1 MDSPDSDLTTG
12 RHVSLDVFDVDLD
25 QAVRA
30 FQQHRGLLVDGI
42 VGEATYRA
50 LKEASYRLGART
62 LAHQFGAPMYGDDV
76 ATLQARLQDLGFY
89 TGLVD
94 GHFGLQTH
102 NGLMSYQR
110 EYGLYPDG
118 ICGPETLRSLYFLGS
133 RVTGGSLHAIRE
145 EELVRRSGPRLSG
158 KRVIVDP
165 GRGGDDHGPIM
176 QGLSGPISEADIL
189 WDLASRLES
198 RMTAIGME
206 TFLSRPV
213 GRSPSDAERAT
224 TANTVGADLTI
235 SLRCAALP
243 GSAANGLASFHF
255 GNSHGSV
262 STIGRNLS
270 DFIQREVAARTG
282 LRDCRSHGRTWD
294 LLRLTRMPSVQ
305 VDIGYLTNPHD
316 RDLLALPQTRDSI
329 AEGIPAAVKRLNLL
343 GKNDRPT
350 GTFTFAELLAHDMT
364 NCRFH
369 VAGRTQLRHNNRADP
384 TDRRIHDR
392 LLPDVEI
399 RRTLTTNRN
408 VKPRNPPATPTS
420 AGHLRRRPRS
430 SPQRLARMHNAP
442 TGRLEP
448 ARPAATPMAHR

>member
-1 MDSPDSDLTTG
+1 MSSLRRGDRGVPVAEIRAALAALGLLDSPDANPTTG
-12 RHVSLDVFDVDLD
+12 KHVAFDAFDEELDH
-25 QAVRA
+25 AVRA

-76 ATLQARLQDLGFY
+76 ANLQAKLQDLGFY

-158 KRVIVDP
+158 KRIIIDP

-176 QGLSGPISEADIL
+176 TGPAGPISEADIL
-189 WDLASRLES
+189 WDLGSRLEG

-213 GRSPSDAERAT
+213 GRSPSDAERAA
-224 TANTVGADLTI
+224 TANTVGADLMI
-235 SLRCAALP
+235 SLRCATLP
-243 GSAANGLASFHF
+243 GSPANGVASFHF

-262 STIGRNLS
+262 STIGRKPGR
-270 DFIQREVAARTG
+270 FRAAG
-282 LRDCRSHGRTWD
+282 
-294 LLRLTRMPSVQ
+294 
-305 VDIGYLTNPHD
+305 
-316 RDLLALPQTRDSI
+316 
-329 AEGIPAAVKRLNLL
+329 
-343 GKNDRPT
+343 
-350 GTFTFAELLAHDMT
+350 
-364 NCRFH
+364 
-369 VAGRTQLRHNNRADP
+369 
-384 TDRRIHDR
+384 
-392 LLPDVEI
+392 
-399 RRTLTTNRN
+399 
-408 VKPRNPPATPTS
+408 
-420 AGHLRRRPRS
+420 
-430 SPQRLARMHNAP
+430 
-442 TGRLEP
+442 TGRP
-448 ARPAATPMAHR
+448 HRVT

>member
-1 MDSPDSDLTTG
+1 MSMLRRGDRGGAVTEIRAALAALGLTDDDGEIVTG
-12 RHVSLDVFDVDLD
+12 RHSAVDVFDDDLD
-25 QAVRA
+25 SAVRA

-94 GHFGLQTH
+94 GHFGLLSH

-133 RVTGGSLHAIRE
+133 RVTGGSPHAIRE

-158 KRVIVDP
+158 KRVIIDP
-165 GRGGDDHGPIM
+165 GRGGDDHGLIVN
-176 QGLSGPISEADIL
+176 GSGGPISEADML
-189 WDLASRLES
+189 WDLGSRLEG

-213 GRSPSDAERAT
+213 GRSPSDADRAD
-224 TANTVGADLTI
+224 TANTVGADLMI
-235 SLRCAALP
+235 SLRCASMP
-243 GSAANGLASFHF
+243 GASANGVASFHF

-262 STIGRNLS
+262 STIGRNLA
-270 DFIQREVAARTG
+270 DFIQREVVARTG
-282 LRDCRSHGRTWD
+282 LRDCRTHGRTWD
-294 LLRLTRMPSVQ
+294 LLRLTRMPTVQ
-305 VDIGYLTNPHD
+305 VDVGYITNAHD
-316 RDLLALPQTRDSI
+316 RDLLVSSQVRDSI
-329 AEGIPAAVKRLNLL
+329 AEGILAAVKRLYLL

-350 GTFTFAELLAHDMT
+350 GTFTFAELLAHE
-364 NCRFH
+364 
-369 VAGRTQLRHNNRADP
+369 RT
-384 TDRRIHDR
+384 
-392 LLPDVEI
+392 VE
-399 RRTLTTNRN
+399 
-408 VKPRNPPATPTS
+408 A
-420 AGHLRRRPRS
+420 
-430 SPQRLARMHNAP
+430 ARGGQA
-442 TGRLEP
+442 
-448 ARPAATPMAHR
+448 

>member
-1 MDSPDSDLTTG
+1 MSILRRGDRGGAVTEIRSALSALGLMGNPDDDLATG
-12 RHVSLDVFDVDLD
+12 RHVALDAFDDELD

-42 VGEATYRA
+42 VGEATSRA
-50 LKEASYRLGART
+50 LREASYRLGART

-158 KRVIVDP
+158 KRVIIDP
-165 GRGGDDHGPIM
+165 GRGGNDSGLIVNGP
-176 QGLSGPISEADIL
+176 SGPISEADML
-189 WDLASRLES
+189 WDLASRLEG

-213 GRSPSDAERAT
+213 GRSPADAERAE
-224 TANTVGADLTI
+224 TANTVGADLMI
-235 SLRCAALP
+235 SLRCGNLP
-243 GSAANGLASFHF
+243 GSAANGVASFYF

-262 STIGRNLS
+262 STIGRNLA
-270 DFIQREVAARTG
+270 DFVQRELVARTG
-282 LRDCRSHGRTWD
+282 LRDCRTHGRTWD
-294 LLRLTRMPSVQ
+294 LLRLTRMPTVQ
-305 VDIGYLTNPHD
+305 VDLGYLTNLHD
-316 RDLLALPQTRDSI
+316 RDLLVSGQIRDSL
-329 AEGIPAAVKRLNLL
+329 AEGILAAVKRLYLL

-350 GTFTFAELLAHDMT
+350 GTFTFAELLAHERT
-364 NCRFH
+364 
-369 VAGRTQLRHNNRADP
+369 VEQAGR
-384 TDRRIHDR
+384 
-392 LLPDVEI
+392 
-399 RRTLTTNRN
+399 
-408 VKPRNPPATPTS
+408 
-420 AGHLRRRPRS
+420 
-430 SPQRLARMHNAP
+430 
-442 TGRLEP
+442 
-448 ARPAATPMAHR
+448 AAQG